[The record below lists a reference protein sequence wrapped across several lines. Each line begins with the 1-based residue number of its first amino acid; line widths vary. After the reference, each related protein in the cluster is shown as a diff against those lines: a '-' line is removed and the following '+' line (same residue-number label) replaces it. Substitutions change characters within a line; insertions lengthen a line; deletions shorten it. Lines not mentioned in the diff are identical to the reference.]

1 MIINYSASLSSSD
14 DSKAIMTT
22 NKVGR
27 NDLCPC
33 GSGKKYKHCCEKTG
47 AIQTPKQTAPA
58 GLSPQHAM
66 QTAMAQHQSGNL
78 SQAEA
83 LYKQVLQ
90 AAPNQP
96 DALHLLGLIAK
107 QKGDLKTANQLMRK
121 ALSFNPNYVEAYV
134 NLGATLQEQNNLTE
148 ASDCYRKAL
157 ALRPNYAEVHS
168 NLGVVLKAQDNLH
181 ESAECFVHAL
191 ELNPN
196 SVETFANLDALL
208 KEMSEPAEALV
219 YYRKALAIS
228 PSNIAAQQ
236 GAYLALIR
244 TVPEWHVPM
253 MNEQNRNQAY
263 FDALKAVIKPDSN
276 VFEIGTGSGLLA
288 MMAAKLGAKQVTT
301 CEAVPLIAE
310 TARQIIQDNK
320 FEKTINVIAKKSTEI
335 EVGKDLSAPVDIL
348 VSEIFSSELLGE
360 HVLPS
365 LEDAKRRLL
374 KPQGQVIPAAGSIM
388 IALFTGDDI
397 RRNLIVEDAF
407 GFNLQGFNKIV
418 SKKRMI
424 ARNDLNIGLLSDG
437 IEAFDFD
444 FENDNYFPAQSKSL
458 QIPVKKAGLCY
469 GLVQWMKLDMTSDKK
484 VMFENHPSQT
494 SKVSNW
500 QQCAYLFDS
509 PIDVKAGQVVVVNAA
524 HNRAVPWFYL
534 EEVTAK

>member
-1 MIINYSASLSSSD
+1 
-14 DSKAIMTT
+14 MTT

-27 NDLCPC
+27 NDPCPC
-33 GSGKKYKHCCEKTG
+33 GSGKKYKHCCEQTG
-47 AIQTPKQTAPA
+47 TIPTPKQSAPA
-58 GLSPQHAM
+58 GFSVPHAL
-66 QTAMAQHQSGNL
+66 QAAMAHHQSGNL
-78 SQAEA
+78 PQAEA

-90 AAPNQP
+90 AMPNQP

-107 QKGDLKTANQLMRK
+107 QKGDLKTASQLMRK
-121 ALSFNPNYVEAYV
+121 ALNFNPNYVEAYV
-134 NLGATLQEQNNLTE
+134 NLGATLQEQNSIIE
-148 ASDCYRKAL
+148 AADCYRKAL
-157 ALRPNYAEVHS
+157 ALRPSYAEVHS
-168 NLGVVLKAQDNLH
+168 NLGVVLKAQDNMH
-181 ESAECFVHAL
+181 EAATSFVRAIELKPDFAEA
-191 ELNPN
+191 
-196 SVETFANLDALL
+196 FANLDALL

-219 YYRKALAIS
+219 YYRKVLAIS

-236 GAYLALIR
+236 GAYLALSR

-253 MNEQNRNQAY
+253 MNEQHRNQAY
-263 FDALKAVIKPDSN
+263 FDALKSAITPDST

-310 TARQIIQDNK
+310 TAQQIVKDNQ
-320 FEKTINVIAKKSTEI
+320 FEKIVKVIAKKSI
-335 EVGKDLSAPVDIL
+335 GVEVGSEKDMPQQADIL

-388 IALFTGDDI
+388 IAPFTGDNI
-397 RRNLIVEDAF
+397 RRNLMVDNSF
-407 GFNLQGFNKIV
+407 GFNLQHFNTIV

-424 ARNDLNIGLLSDG
+424 ARNDLNIELLSDG
-437 IEAFDFD
+437 IEAFSFD
-444 FENDNYFPAQSKSL
+444 FEGESYFPAQSKTL
-458 QIPVKKAGLCY
+458 HIPVKSAGPCY
-469 GLVQWMKLDMTSDKK
+469 GLVQWMRLDMTSDKK
-484 VMFENHPSQT
+484 VVFENHPSQT

-500 QQCAYLFDS
+500 QQCAYLFDA

-524 HNRAVPWFYL
+524 HNRAAPWFWL
-534 EEVTAK
+534 DRVEPTNS